1 MAEALPAAVRL
12 PVPIR
17 ALTWCDVGGDVG
29 QVVGPEAG
37 QDALAP
43 WRWLVPSAAVLE
55 VLRCG
60 APRPLVPPHG
70 QAPTLAP
77 ALAPALLGVLPWR
90 ERQLPLLRLSA
101 VTRDPGTAPA
111 PGGAA
116 RLRAVICPTLD
127 PACGLEA
134 IAFAA
139 HGVPALVVLR
149 DGELAPEPTPAPEY
163 ACLTLRLSDQ
173 RFAVPDLDAIG
184 AALAPLA
191 RVLDQPAG
199 PSD

>member
-12 PVPIR
+12 PAPIR
-17 ALTWCDVGGDVG
+17 ALTWSDVGHAL
-29 QVVGPEAG
+29 GPEAG
-37 QDALAP
+37 QVAPAP
-43 WRWLVPSAAVLE
+43 WRWLVPAAAVLE

-60 APRPLVPPHG
+60 APRPLVPPLGH
-70 QAPTLAP
+70 APVLAP
-77 ALAPALLGVLPWR
+77 ALAAALLGVLPWR

-101 VTRDPGTAPA
+101 ATGDTGTAPA
-111 PGGAA
+111 PAGAA

-139 HGVPALVVLR
+139 HDVPALVVLR
-149 DGELAPEPTPAPEY
+149 DGEPAPEPPPAPGY
-163 ACLTLRLSDQ
+163 ACVTLRLSDQ

-191 RVLDQPAG
+191 RVLDQPAD
-199 PSD
+199 PSG